1 MSEESIESPMQQDET
16 TGEVVETP
24 AQAQEAPIEPD
35 ADQLRD
41 DKCIPIA
48 RAMLIDVST
57 DLIPADGSQEVDL
70 NPVLVKF
77 LTKALEA
84 DLNLTT
90 ENPYVIQLQ
99 LSILS
104 ALNVSVQGA
113 TTLPIDE
120 TRYARIERALL
131 AIASEADIPLGMQ
144 AIEDKGRTL
153 GEEALAK
160 INALFA
166 EEKLTFIEIKYVMDT
181 IFNAFNGLQ
190 NAFVGSTELS
200 LKKAE
205 ESLWGVKDIS
215 DVTMGMLDQKLKAM
229 KTESTAT

>member
-1 MSEESIESPMQQDET
+1 MFEESIESPMQQDET